1 MSEQEK
7 EAAKQE
13 ALRKIGDDGR
23 RIQAFLDDPI
33 IKDFLER
40 QHRAALN
47 GMIHCELSDDDT
59 RRGHAAMLQA
69 VSRLMNYAENAAHLG
84 KRAEKKY
91 AESVSQTQEA

>member
-1 MSEQEK
+1 
-7 EAAKQE
+7 
-13 ALRKIGDDGR
+13 
-23 RIQAFLDDPI
+23 
-33 IKDFLER
+33 
-40 QHRAALN
+40 
-47 GMIHCELSDDDT
+47 MIHCELSDDDT